1 MGRYKR
7 QVSPILGRG
16 LGFAV
21 LLCAA
26 EIRADPAPVSAPS
39 PSPPHSARLT
49 YERGRGA
56 DHCPDEQALRS
67 AVATRLGYDPFQPDA
82 HQTVSVVI
90 RRSDQG
96 LRGDLALRDAAE
108 TITGTRQLS
117 SAQNDC
123 SELVA
128 AMALAISIAIDPQ
141 SQLRPLPSPSP
152 ALDPASPAE
161 DSAPDP
167 GSAPAPSPLDPAEEP
182 PSNPTPT
189 PSPRPIDSSAPLQH
203 PAPLRRP
210 LEPGAHPP
218 AAAAEPLRLRVSA
231 GTLIEAGAA
240 PGISVGFAA
249 QLGIRWQA
257 FSVGLEGRA
266 NLPTSKRTQ
275 PVGVVSVSRV
285 MATVAPCLHRGLL
298 LVCGVGSL
306 GALSGSGADVAH
318 PRDDV
323 TPFAAVGLRGGVEIP
338 ITRALSATMYG
349 DYTATLIRTTLRLG
363 ERDVW
368 TTPPVSA
375 ALGAGLVGSFP

>member
-1 MGRYKR
+1 
-7 QVSPILGRG
+7 VSPILGRG

-26 EIRADPAPVSAPS
+26 EIRADPTPVGAPS

-67 AVATRLGYDPFQPDA
+67 AVSTRLGYDPFRPDA
-82 HQTVSVVI
+82 QQTVSVVI
-90 RRSDQG
+90 RRSDQA

-117 SAQNDC
+117 SVQNDC
-123 SELVA
+123 PELVA

-152 ALDPASPAE
+152 SPALAPASPA
-161 DSAPDP
+161 DASAPDP
-167 GSAPAPSPLDPAEEP
+167 GSAPPPSPLSPAAEP
-182 PSNPTPT
+182 PSKAPPTA
-189 PSPRPIDSSAPLQH
+189 SPRPIHSSAPFQH

-210 LEPGAHPP
+210 LEPGARPPAP
-218 AAAAEPLRLRVSA
+218 AAAPVRLRVSA

-249 QLGIRWQA
+249 QLGIRWPA
-257 FSVGLEGRA
+257 FSVSLEGRA
-266 NLPTSKRTQ
+266 NLPASKRVE
-275 PVGVVSVSRV
+275 PVGVVSLSRL
-285 MATVAPCLHRGLL
+285 MTTLTPCLHWELL
-298 LVCGVGSL
+298 LVCGVGSI
-306 GALSGSGADVAH
+306 GALSGSGAGVAH
-318 PRDDV
+318 PKDDV

-338 ITRALSATMYG
+338 IAGALSATMYG
-349 DYTATLIRTTLRLG
+349 DYTAILLRTTLRLAG
-363 ERDVW
+363 RDVW
-368 TTPPVSA
+368 TAPPVSA